1 MLAAF
6 EDRYGAIV
14 PFKNIVAVDINGE
27 TGINCQSDNKT
38 FRLDFR
44 YSEIRNQQ
52 LTNFKKWLTIPSNSI

>member
-6 EDRYGAIV
+6 EDRYGTIV
-14 PFKNIVAVDINGE
+14 PFRNILQVYLNGE

-52 LTNFKKWLTIPSNSI
+52 LANFKKWLTIPSNSI